1 MKILIISPWCDDMD
15 LETCK
20 GTPENAYLLKGLL
33 DKGHEIIYVCQGKS
47 EKVPENLL
55 RYKNL
60 RVLCVKPF
68 RLLKPPQI
76 NYIANFFRLKAYG
89 RTLLETLEPLL
100 RKENFDIIYNIG
112 GYGHL
117 EILNLSRT
125 YKVPYAVKTM
135 GTIHFEETRRKFYR
149 KFQYLK
155 EHLIFKYRA
164 RHYFLVDDG
173 TKTVEIAKS
182 YGIPDNMITILPNP
196 KPSELR
202 PAPRNAGSLT
212 IGYFSRFDRLKG
224 TDLFYKIA
232 MKILSKMQNVKFL
245 IAGDGPMLNKVKKLE
260 EMFPLNVQYV
270 GFLEHKNL
278 IEYYYKIDILL
289 STNRYSNSTLPV
301 IEALASGATVV
312 AFNTQDT
319 SKMVLHGVNGL
330 LATPFNLNEISGHIL
345 TLLNDPSL
353 LQKLWEGARNT
364 ASYIPTWEERINLEI
379 NKLEEIAGEVH

>member
-33 DKGHEIIYVCQGKS
+33 DKGHEIIYVCQGNL
-47 EKVPENLL
+47 EEVPENLL

-68 RLLKPPQI
+68 HLLKPPQL
-76 NYIANFFRLKAYG
+76 NYIANFFRLKSYG

-117 EILNLSRT
+117 EILKLSTT

-135 GTIHFEETRRKFYR
+135 GTIHFEETREKFYR
-149 KFQYLK
+149 KFQYFK

-164 RHYFLVDDG
+164 LHYFLVDDG
-173 TKTVEIAKS
+173 TKTVEVAKS

-196 KPSELR
+196 KPSELK
-202 PAPRNAGSLT
+202 PAPRNPGSLT

-232 MKILSKMQNVKFL
+232 MKILSEVQNVKFL

-260 EMFPLNVQYV
+260 EMFPRNVKYI
-270 GFLEHKNL
+270 GFVEHKKL
-278 IEYYYKIDILL
+278 IQYYYKIDMLL
-289 STNRYSNSTLPV
+289 STNRYSNLTLPV

-330 LATPFNLNEISGHIL
+330 LAKPFNLNEISGHIL
-345 TLLNDPSL
+345 TLTNEPSL
-353 LQKLWEGARNT
+353 LQELWEGALNT
-364 ASYIPTWEERINLEI
+364 ASRIPTWVERINLEI